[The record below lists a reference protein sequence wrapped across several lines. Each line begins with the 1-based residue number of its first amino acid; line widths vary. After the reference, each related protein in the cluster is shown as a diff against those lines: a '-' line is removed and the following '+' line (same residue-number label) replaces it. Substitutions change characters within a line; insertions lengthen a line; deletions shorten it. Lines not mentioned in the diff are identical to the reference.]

1 MDSERLERFKERCYV
16 KISSLWKRE
25 GWYFDQGKKKSP
37 DYQKGRQSFLIGDYA
52 CPEFGNVKT
61 WNVTEKIDGT
71 NIRVMYRQG
80 VVTFGGRTNAAIL
93 QPPLLKYLQ
102 DTFTDKS
109 MGLAFPTVL
118 GVDNVY
124 DITLYGEGY
133 GPKIQ
138 SCGSNYK
145 QTVGFILFDVRVGRH
160 WVGRPM
166 VKEVA
171 AKLNI
176 PMVPDLGRMT
186 EDQIVDLVKSK
197 PLSQCSWQP
206 QVMEGVVCR
215 ADPDVYFQNGFVV
228 AFKLKCK
235 EF

>member
-1 MDSERLERFKERCYV
+1 MTEYFK
-16 KISSLWKRE
+16 IHSLWKRE
-25 GWYFDQGKKKSP
+25 GWYFDQEKKKSP
-37 DYQKGRQSFLIGDYA
+37 DYRQGRQSFIVGDYA

-80 VVTFGGRTNAAIL
+80 VVTFGGRTNGAIL
-93 QPPLLKYLQ
+93 PTHLLKYLHE
-102 DTFTDKS
+102 TFTPES
-109 MGLAFPTVL
+109 MNLAFPTAPAPA
-118 GVDNVY
+118 VDY
-124 DITLYGEGY
+124 DIILYGEGY

-138 SCGSNYK
+138 AGGENYT
-145 QTVGFILFDVRVGRH
+145 QNVGFILFDVLIGKFWFERSS
-160 WVGRPM
+160 

-176 PMVPDLGRMT
+176 PVVPDLGRMT

-197 PLSQCSWQP
+197 PLSQCSWKP

-215 ADPDVYFQNGFVV
+215 ADPEVYFKHGSVV
-228 AFKLKCK
+228 TFKLKCK